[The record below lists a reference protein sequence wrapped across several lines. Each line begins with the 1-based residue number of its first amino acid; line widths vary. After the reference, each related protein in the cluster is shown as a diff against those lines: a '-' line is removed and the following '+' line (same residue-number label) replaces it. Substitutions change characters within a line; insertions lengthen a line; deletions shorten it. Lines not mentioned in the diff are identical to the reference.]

1 MLQAYV
7 CTHTHINIYV
17 CVCVL
22 YLCVCMFICVRVCTY
37 RAVVI
42 RFAFEINA
50 GMSEGIDFFE
60 NVVQELENL
69 KVGFFVKSHKREP

>member
-1 MLQAYV
+1 MCVYV
-7 CTHTHINIYV
+7 YN
-17 CVCVL
+17 
-22 YLCVCMFICVRVCTY
+22 CVRACTY

-42 RFAFEINA
+42 RFAFEINV

-69 KVGFFVKSHKREP
+69 KVGFFVKSHKREPWWW